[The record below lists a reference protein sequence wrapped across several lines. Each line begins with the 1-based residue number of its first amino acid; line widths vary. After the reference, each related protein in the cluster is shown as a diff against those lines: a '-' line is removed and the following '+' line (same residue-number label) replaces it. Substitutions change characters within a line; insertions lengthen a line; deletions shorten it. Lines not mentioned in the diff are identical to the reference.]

1 MLKREIIEIKNM
13 DNFNKKNISVIGLG
27 SMGFAL
33 AETLL
38 KADFNISVW
47 NRTSSKAQKLE
58 NKGANICS
66 TPNEAFKNS
75 QFIVASLSNYEAWNN
90 IIDSN
95 QIDMDLSG
103 KTIIQ
108 LTTGSIEEVTAL
120 NDWVKKY
127 NGDLLEG
134 IISCFPSQIGTEES
148 LILLAGSDSSINNCK
163 DIISILSPQYKNLGS
178 NLIAPTVLSRAFLS
192 GALGGLIGM
201 MNGAVLC
208 QKADISLDDFKEI
221 YMDRSSII
229 EQESKRIIDA
239 IATEDTENTEA
250 SVSAWGHGQE
260 ALLAISKT
268 LDSNIDFQLALNK
281 LFKKTIEAGLKDHDL
296 SAMHKIFNK

>member
-1 MLKREIIEIKNM
+1 M
-13 DNFNKKNISVIGLG
+13 DNVNKKNISVIGLG

-75 QFIVASLSNYEAWNN
+75 QYIVASLSNYEAWNN

-108 LTTGSIEEVTAL
+108 LTTGSIEEVGAL

-148 LILLAGSDSSINNCK
+148 LILLDGSDNSINNCK

>member
-1 MLKREIIEIKNM
+1 MNNSNR
-13 DNFNKKNISVIGLG
+13 KNISVIGLG

-38 KADFNISVW
+38 KSDFNISVW
-47 NRTSSKAQKLE
+47 NRTLSKAQKLE
-58 NKGANICS
+58 NKGVNICS

-134 IISCFPSQIGTEES
+134 IISCFPSQIGTKES
-148 LILLAGSDSSINNCK
+148 LILLAGSDNSINNCK

>member
-1 MLKREIIEIKNM
+1 M

-75 QFIVASLSNYEAWNN
+75 QYIVASLSNYEAWNN

-108 LTTGSIEEVTAL
+108 LTTGSIEEVKAL
-120 NDWVKKY
+120 NDWVNKY

-148 LILLAGSDSSINNCK
+148 LILLAGSDNSINNCK

-201 MNGAVLC
+201 MNGVVLC

-239 IATEDTENTEA
+239 IATENTENTEA

>member
-1 MLKREIIEIKNM
+1 M
-13 DNFNKKNISVIGLG
+13 DNVNKKNISVIGLG

-75 QFIVASLSNYEAWNN
+75 QYIVASLSNYEAWNN

-148 LILLAGSDSSINNCK
+148 LILLAGSDNSINNCK
-163 DIISILSPQYKNLGS
+163 DIISILSPEYKNLGS

>member
-1 MLKREIIEIKNM
+1 M

-47 NRTSSKAQKLE
+47 NRTLSKAQKLE

-66 TPNEAFKNS
+66 TPNDAFKNS

-108 LTTGSIEEVTAL
+108 LTTGSIDEVTAL

-148 LILLAGSDSSINNCK
+148 LILLAGSDNSINNCK
-163 DIISILSPQYKNLGS
+163 DIISILSPEYKNLGS

>member
-1 MLKREIIEIKNM
+1 MNNSNR
-13 DNFNKKNISVIGLG
+13 KNISVIGLG

-239 IATEDTENTEA
+239 ISTEDTKNTEA

>member
-1 MLKREIIEIKNM
+1 M

-108 LTTGSIEEVTAL
+108 LTTGSIEEVGAL

-134 IISCFPSQIGTEES
+134 VISCFPSQIGTEES
-148 LILLAGSDSSINNCK
+148 LILLAGSDNSINNCK
-163 DIISILSPQYKNLGS
+163 DIIGILSPQYKNLGS

-296 SAMHKIFNK
+296 SAMHNIFNK

>member
-1 MLKREIIEIKNM
+1 MNNSNR
-13 DNFNKKNISVIGLG
+13 KNISIIGLG

-38 KADFNISVW
+38 KSDFNISVW

-108 LTTGSIEEVTAL
+108 LTTGSIEEVGAL

-134 IISCFPSQIGTEES
+134 IISCFPSQIGTQES
-148 LILLAGSDSSINNCK
+148 LILLAGSDNSINNCK

-239 IATEDTENTEA
+239 IATEDTKNTEA

>member
-1 MLKREIIEIKNM
+1 M
-13 DNFNKKNISVIGLG
+13 DNVNKKNISIIGLG

-75 QFIVASLSNYEAWNN
+75 QYIVASLSNYEAWNN

-148 LILLAGSDSSINNCK
+148 LILLAGSDNSINNCK
-163 DIISILSPQYKNLGS
+163 DIISILSPEYKNLGS

>member
-1 MLKREIIEIKNM
+1 
-13 DNFNKKNISVIGLG
+13 
-27 SMGFAL
+27 MGFAL

-108 LTTGSIEEVTAL
+108 LTTGSIEEVRAL

-134 IISCFPSQIGTEES
+134 IISCFPSQIGTEQS
-148 LILLAGSDSSINNCK
+148 LILLAGSDNSINSCK

-208 QKADISLDDFKEI
+208 KKADISLDDFKEI

-268 LDSNIDFQLALNK
+268 LDSNLDFQLALNK

>member
-1 MLKREIIEIKNM
+1 M

-148 LILLAGSDSSINNCK
+148 LILLAGSDNSINNCK

>member
-1 MLKREIIEIKNM
+1 M
-13 DNFNKKNISVIGLG
+13 DNVNKKNISVIGLG

-75 QFIVASLSNYEAWNN
+75 QYIVASLSNYEAWNN

-148 LILLAGSDSSINNCK
+148 LILLAGSDNSINNCK

-178 NLIAPTVLSRAFLS
+178 NLIAPTVLSRAILS

-268 LDSNIDFQLALNK
+268 LNSNIDFQLALNK

>member
-1 MLKREIIEIKNM
+1 MNNSNR
-13 DNFNKKNISVIGLG
+13 KNISVIGLG

-38 KADFNISVW
+38 KADFNIFVW

-75 QFIVASLSNYEAWNN
+75 QYIVASLSNYEAWNN

-148 LILLAGSDSSINNCK
+148 LILLAGSDNSINNCK
-163 DIISILSPQYKNLGS
+163 DIISILSPEYKNLGS

>member
-1 MLKREIIEIKNM
+1 MNNSNR
-13 DNFNKKNISVIGLG
+13 KNISVIGLG

-108 LTTGSIEEVTAL
+108 LTTGSIEEVTDL

-148 LILLAGSDSSINNCK
+148 LILLAGSDNSINNCK

>member
-1 MLKREIIEIKNM
+1 M

-75 QFIVASLSNYEAWNN
+75 QYIVASLSNYEAWNN

-95 QIDMDLSG
+95 QIDVDLSG

-120 NDWVKKY
+120 NDWGKKY

-148 LILLAGSDSSINNCK
+148 LILLAGSDNSINNCK

-268 LDSNIDFQLALNK
+268 LDSNLDFQLVLNT
-281 LFKKTIEAGLKDHDL
+281 LFKQAKKAGLEDHDL
-296 SAMHKIFNK
+296 SAMYKIFNK

>member
-1 MLKREIIEIKNM
+1 M
-13 DNFNKKNISVIGLG
+13 DNVNKKNISVIGLG

-75 QFIVASLSNYEAWNN
+75 QYIVASLSNYEAWNN

-148 LILLAGSDSSINNCK
+148 LILLAGSDNSINNCK

-178 NLIAPTVLSRAFLS
+178 NLIAPTVLSRAILS

>member
-1 MLKREIIEIKNM
+1 MNNYNR
-13 DNFNKKNISVIGLG
+13 KNISVIGLG

-66 TPNEAFKNS
+66 TPNDAFKNS
-75 QFIVASLSNYEAWNN
+75 QFIVASLSNYEAWND

-95 QIDMDLSG
+95 QIDIDLSG

-108 LTTGSIEEVTAL
+108 LTTGSIEEVKNL

-134 IISCFPSQIGTEES
+134 IISCFPSQIGTKES
-148 LILLAGSDSSINNCK
+148 LILLAGSNNSINNCK
-163 DIISILSPQYKNLGS
+163 DIISILSPEYKNLGS

-239 IATEDTENTEA
+239 IATEETENTEA

-296 SAMHKIFNK
+296 SAMYKIFNK

>member
-1 MLKREIIEIKNM
+1 M
-13 DNFNKKNISVIGLG
+13 DNVNKKNISVIGLG

-75 QFIVASLSNYEAWNN
+75 QYIVASLSNYEAWNN

-148 LILLAGSDSSINNCK
+148 LILLAGSDNSINKCK
-163 DIISILSPQYKNLGS
+163 DIISILSPEYKNLGS

>member
-1 MLKREIIEIKNM
+1 M
-13 DNFNKKNISVIGLG
+13 DNVNKKNISVIGLG

-33 AETLL
+33 AKTLL

-75 QFIVASLSNYEAWNN
+75 QYIVASLSNYEAWNN

-148 LILLAGSDSSINNCK
+148 LILLAGSDNSINNCK
-163 DIISILSPQYKNLGS
+163 DIISILSPEYKNLGS

>member
-1 MLKREIIEIKNM
+1 MNNLNV
-13 DNFNKKNISVIGLG
+13 KNISVIGLG

-38 KADFNISVW
+38 KTNFNISVW
-47 NRTSSKAQKLE
+47 NRTLSKAQKLK

-66 TPNEAFKNS
+66 NPNEAFKNS
-75 QFIVASLSNYEAWNN
+75 QFIIASLSNYEAWNN

-134 IISCFPSQIGTEES
+134 IISCFPSQIGTKES
-148 LILLAGSDSSINNCK
+148 LILLAGSDNSINNCK

-268 LDSNIDFQLALNK
+268 LDSNLDFQLALNK

-296 SAMHKIFNK
+296 SAMYQIFK

>member
-1 MLKREIIEIKNM
+1 
-13 DNFNKKNISVIGLG
+13 
-27 SMGFAL
+27 MGFAL

-75 QFIVASLSNYEAWNN
+75 QFIIVSLSNYEAWNN

-148 LILLAGSDSSINNCK
+148 LILLAGSDNSINNCK
-163 DIISILSPQYKNLGS
+163 DIISILSPEYKNLGS

-201 MNGAVLC
+201 MNGVVLC

>member
-1 MLKREIIEIKNM
+1 MNNSNR
-13 DNFNKKNISVIGLG
+13 KNISVIGLG

-38 KADFNISVW
+38 KSDFNISVW

-75 QFIVASLSNYEAWNN
+75 QYIVASLSNYEAWNN

-108 LTTGSIEEVTAL
+108 LTTGSIEEVGAL

-134 IISCFPSQIGTEES
+134 IISCFPSQIGTEEG
-148 LILLAGSDSSINNCK
+148 LILLAGSDNSINSCK
-163 DIISILSPQYKNLGS
+163 DIISILSPKYKNLGS

-192 GALGGLIGM
+192 GAIGGLIGM
-201 MNGAVLC
+201 MNGVALC

-229 EQESKRIIDA
+229 EQESKRIINA
-239 IATEDTENTEA
+239 IAKEDTENTEA

-296 SAMHKIFNK
+296 SAMHKIFK

>member
-1 MLKREIIEIKNM
+1 M
-13 DNFNKKNISVIGLG
+13 NKSNRKNISVIGLG

-148 LILLAGSDSSINNCK
+148 LILLAGSDNSINNCK

>member
-1 MLKREIIEIKNM
+1 MNNSNR
-13 DNFNKKNISVIGLG
+13 KNISVIGLG

-108 LTTGSIEEVTAL
+108 LTTGSIEEVRAL

-239 IATEDTENTEA
+239 IATEDTKNTEA

-268 LDSNIDFQLALNK
+268 LDSNLDFQLALNK

>member
-1 MLKREIIEIKNM
+1 MNNSNR
-13 DNFNKKNISVIGLG
+13 KNISVIGLG

-120 NDWVKKY
+120 NDWVKMY

-134 IISCFPSQIGTEES
+134 IISCFPSQIGTKES
-148 LILLAGSDSSINNCK
+148 LILLAGSDNSINNCK
-163 DIISILSPQYKNLGS
+163 DIISTLSPQYKNLGN

-239 IATEDTENTEA
+239 IATEDTKNTEA

-296 SAMHKIFNK
+296 SAMYKIFKNN

>member
-1 MLKREIIEIKNM
+1 MN
-13 DNFNKKNISVIGLG
+13 NSNKKNISVIGLG

-58 NKGANICS
+58 NKGVNICS

-95 QIDMDLSG
+95 QIDIDLSG

-134 IISCFPSQIGTEES
+134 IISCFPSQIGTKES
-148 LILLAGSDSSINNCK
+148 LILLAGDDNSINNCK

-239 IATEDTENTEA
+239 IATEDTKNTEA

-268 LDSNIDFQLALNK
+268 LDLNIDFQLALNK

>member
-1 MLKREIIEIKNM
+1 MNNSNR
-13 DNFNKKNISVIGLG
+13 KNISVIGLG
-27 SMGFAL
+27 AMGFAL

-90 IIDSN
+90 IIYSN
-95 QIDMDLSG
+95 QIDIDLSG

-148 LILLAGSDSSINNCK
+148 LILLAGSDNSINNCK

-239 IATEDTENTEA
+239 IAREDTENTEA

>member
-1 MLKREIIEIKNM
+1 MNNSNR
-13 DNFNKKNISVIGLG
+13 KNISVIGLG

-108 LTTGSIEEVTAL
+108 LTTGSIEEVGAL

-134 IISCFPSQIGTEES
+134 IISCFPSQIGTQES
-148 LILLAGSDSSINNCK
+148 LILLAGSDNSINNCK

>member
-1 MLKREIIEIKNM
+1 M

-134 IISCFPSQIGTEES
+134 IISCFPSQIGTKES
-148 LILLAGSDSSINNCK
+148 LILLAGSDNSINNCK
-163 DIISILSPQYKNLGS
+163 DIISTLYPQYKNLGS

>member
-1 MLKREIIEIKNM
+1 MEKINR
-13 DNFNKKNISVIGLG
+13 KNISVIGLG
-27 SMGFAL
+27 SMGLAL
-33 AETLL
+33 AKTLL
-38 KADFNISVW
+38 KTNFNVSVW
-47 NRTSSKAQKLE
+47 NRTLSKAQKLK

-95 QIDMDLSG
+95 QIDIDLSG

-148 LILLAGSDSSINNCK
+148 LILLAGSDNSINNCK

-268 LDSNIDFQLALNK
+268 LDSNIEFQLALNK

>member
-1 MLKREIIEIKNM
+1 M

-75 QFIVASLSNYEAWNN
+75 QYIVASLSNYEAWNN

-148 LILLAGSDSSINNCK
+148 LILLAGGDNSINNCK
-163 DIISILSPQYKNLGS
+163 DIISILSPEYKNLGS

-221 YMDRSSII
+221 YIDRSSII

>member
-1 MLKREIIEIKNM
+1 M

-75 QFIVASLSNYEAWNN
+75 QYIVASLSNYEAWNN

-95 QIDMDLSG
+95 QIDVDLSG

-148 LILLAGSDSSINNCK
+148 LILLAGSDNSINNCK
-163 DIISILSPQYKNLGS
+163 DIISILSPQYNNLGI

-239 IATEDTENTEA
+239 IETEDTENTEA

>member
-1 MLKREIIEIKNM
+1 MNNSNR
-13 DNFNKKNISVIGLG
+13 KNISVIGLG

-47 NRTSSKAQKLE
+47 NRTLSKAQKLE
-58 NKGANICS
+58 SKGANICS
-66 TPNEAFKNS
+66 NPNDAFKNS

-95 QIDMDLSG
+95 QIDMDLSE

-108 LTTGSIEEVTAL
+108 LTTGSIEEVTSL
-120 NDWVKKY
+120 NNWVKKY

-148 LILLAGSDSSINNCK
+148 LILLAGSDNSINSCK
-163 DIISILSPQYKNLGS
+163 DIISILSPKYKNLGS

-192 GALGGLIGM
+192 GAIGGLIGM
-201 MNGAVLC
+201 INGVALC

-229 EQESKRIIDA
+229 NQESKRIIDA
-239 IATEDTENTEA
+239 IATGNTKNTEA

-268 LDSNIDFQLALNK
+268 LDSNLDFQLALNK
-281 LFKKTIEAGLKDHDL
+281 LFKETIEAGLKDHDL
-296 SAMHKIFNK
+296 SAMYQIFK